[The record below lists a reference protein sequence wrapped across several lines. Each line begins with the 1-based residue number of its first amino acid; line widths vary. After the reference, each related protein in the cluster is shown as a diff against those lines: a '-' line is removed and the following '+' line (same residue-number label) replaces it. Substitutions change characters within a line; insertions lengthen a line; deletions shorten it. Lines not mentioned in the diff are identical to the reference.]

1 MPDITD
7 ILKRAR
13 PRERSVTLC
22 LAGDEAAEVERLE
35 RQLAELSD
43 TWAPESLGAKNP
55 AETLA
60 RKIKAV
66 RERMRKSETEFRF
79 RALGEKI
86 WSDLLAA
93 HPGGKGQSFDPDTF
107 PKALI
112 SAAAIEPA
120 MTPDQVTELFEVL
133 NQGQRDELWQAA
145 FEVNTE
151 ATSIPFSVS
160 ASAMLSSLTDGK

>member
-1 MPDITD
+1 MPDITE

-43 TWAPESLGAKNP
+43 TWQPDSLGGKNP
-55 AETLA
+55 GDALA
-60 RKIKAV
+60 KRIKAA
-66 RERMRKSETEFRF
+66 RDRMRKSEAEFRF
-79 RALGEKI
+79 RALGEKV

-112 SAAAIEPA
+112 SAAAVEPA
-120 MTPDQVTELFEVL
+120 MTPEQVAELFEVL
-133 NQGQRDELWQAA
+133 NEGQRQELWAAA

-151 ATSIPFSVS
+151 STSIPFSVS
-160 ASAMLSSLTDGK
+160 ASAIFSSHSDGK

>member
-1 MPDITD
+1 MPDITE

-43 TWAPESLGAKNP
+43 TWQPDSLGAKDP
-55 AETLA
+55 SEALA
-60 RKIKAV
+60 KRIKAA
-66 RERMRKSETEFRF
+66 RDRMRKSEAEFRF
-79 RALGEKI
+79 RALGEKT

-133 NQGQRDELWQAA
+133 NEGQRQDLWQAA

-160 ASAMLSSLTDGK
+160 ASGIFNSLSDGK